1 MAHSWKASDDGLSVT
16 FSLREGV
23 KFHDGALLTSDD
35 VVATFDRVVFPT
47 EGIVSVRQTLYSAV
61 KEVRAI
67 DPLTVEF
74 LFTEPSAIFIPSI
87 ALDWSYVI
95 RKQTLEDNNQDL
107 RRVKDYPGTGP
118 FIFVEYITDEKWTS
132 ERNPDYFYEGLPYL
146 DGIEQFH
153 APGGQVSTLLL
164 GGIADYGFGIA
175 PSSDEDLRKQGVE
188 IHVYPSPVITAF
200 WMNTDKAPFND
211 VRVRRAID
219 LVVDRHAL
227 NEITGQISRRQ
238 VGRWAFPRTEFSLS
252 DEDLLKLPALRL
264 DKTEN
269 IKEAKQLMKDA
280 GYENGFGNIDFVQR
294 QNPNFALLA
303 PAVQDIL
310 KRHLGID
317 MEIRQVHVGVWF
329 EDIRRGD
336 FDFTV
341 GAVGTAMADPAAYL
355 PDWYGSSGKQNFSRW
370 KNEEF
375 DDLMVELARELDPER
390 RVALVRQSMDLIEQ
404 EIPVIE
410 VGYSLSSHA
419 WYPYVKDVPARDQA
433 GNYNVWRWDTVWLDK

>member
-1 MAHSWKASDDGLSVT
+1 
-16 FSLREGV
+16 
-23 KFHDGALLTSDD
+23 

-355 PDWYGSSGKQNFSRW
+355 PDWYGSSGKQNFSTSS
-370 KNEEF
+370 
-375 DDLMVELARELDPER
+375 A
-390 RVALVRQSMDLIEQ
+390 
-404 EIPVIE
+404 
-410 VGYSLSSHA
+410 YST
-419 WYPYVKDVPARDQA
+419 
-433 GNYNVWRWDTVWLDK
+433 G